1 MLSQGTEE
9 GAGGQEESRAASYD
23 GVGFWAALVSKD
35 QEECPLEGLLVTPV
49 GEHLQEVHGLIYDCH
64 SQAQT
69 CLAPCRFLTGHRCQ
83 RRGQTGLRNTKP
95 TRSFLLFLGQG
106 TRPEPL
112 LLGHKNSF

>member
-9 GAGGQEESRAASYD
+9 GAGGQEEYRAACY
-23 GVGFWAALVSKD
+23 GVRFWAALVSKD
-35 QEECPLEGLLVTPV
+35 QEEGPRKGPLVTPA

-95 TRSFLLFLGQG
+95 TRSFLLSLGPG
-106 TRPEPL
+106 TRLEPS